1 MNIIDINSF
10 SSINNSKEYFLD
22 TNVLYWYVYPRYG
35 LTKKSVEYQA
45 KPYYD
50 FVDRLVSDGNPLYTS
65 VYNISELL
73 NIIEKNEFAIFLAT
87 NPNCHYTPKDYRKD
101 SVERKKLQNILHTT
115 LNNAT
120 AICKILDFNFTNL
133 KLKNFTNTFSAHRC
147 DPFDYVILDNCV
159 STNHTNIISDDNDFT
174 TFSGI
179 NLYTANVL
187 SLADH

>member
-1 MNIIDINSF
+1 M
-10 SSINNSKEYFLD
+10 
-22 TNVLYWYVYPRYG
+22 
-35 LTKKSVEYQA
+35 
-45 KPYYD
+45 
-50 FVDRLVSDGNPLYTS
+50 
-65 VYNISELL
+65 
-73 NIIEKNEFAIFLAT
+73 EKNEFAIFLAT

-120 AICKILDFNFTNL
+120 AICKILDFNFTNS